1 MPELGKKYECAECGT
16 KFYDLGKSEPICPRC
31 GTNQRGLQEREKP
44 AAPAP
49 RARPAPVVAPPPVVE
64 EPDEDIAADDVA
76 DDDDEILEVV
86 PGDDD
91 EEEEEEDD
99 DDEG

>member
-16 KFYDLGKSEPICPRC
+16 KFYDLGKPEPICPRC

-49 RARPAPVVAPPPVVE
+49 RARPAPVVAPPPVE
-64 EPDEDIAADDVA
+64 EPDEDIA

-86 PGDDD
+86 PGEDD
-91 EEEEEEDD
+91 EEEEEDD
-99 DDEG
+99 DDEA